1 MNEGLITS
9 LNAIREAIVQEGK
22 IYGQDIPVVN
32 NTTSIGE
39 YGSAILETPEVFNE
53 WCDKLVKRIVY
64 VGIKDK
70 TFNNPLQE
78 LEGEMLPLGY
88 AGQEIH
94 VNPVKPRRFNVN
106 DFAGLLRKYEADVK
120 VQYTQVNE
128 DLQYPLT
135 IQRDKV
141 RTAFTSWD
149 NLNKFIE
156 GQINAIYNG
165 AYITRYNQTKGLV
178 ARAFKANRVQYEIV
192 NDITDKDSA
201 EELITKLRATALNFK
216 APSDKF
222 NAWKK
227 VGGYGNAVITWSD
240 VTDIALLIR
249 NDILATVDVDVLS
262 VAFNMSKADFLASR
276 VIGVDS
282 FDVYDNEGNLLV
294 DGSKIICAIADRS
307 WFNIRTQEFSMDADF
322 YNSNNRTRQYYL
334 NDVRMV
340 NYSLFANC
348 LVFATENPVVT
359 ATSANF
365 LLDSIEVKKGEK
377 VELGLNVVPFEA
389 TDEITFSSSSDSTA
403 TVARKEGNNR
413 IAEVTGIEAGEA
425 TITASVGS
433 SITTSTTVT
442 VIDNE

>member
-1 MNEGLITS
+1 MNEGLVTS
-9 LNAIREAIVQEGK
+9 LNAIREAIVSEGK

-39 YGSAILETPEVFNE
+39 YGSAILDTPEVFNE

-94 VNPVKPRRFNVN
+94 VNPVKPRRFNVE

-149 NLNKFIE
+149 NLNAFIE

-178 ARAFKANRVQYEIV
+178 ARAFNANRVQIKTV
-192 NDITDKDSA
+192 DDVTDKDSGEA
-201 EELITKLRATALNFK
+201 LIKELRALALNFK
-216 APSDKF
+216 VPSDKF

-227 VGGYGNAVITWSD
+227 VGGYGNAVITWSEPSD
-240 VTDIALLIR
+240 AVLLVR
-249 NDILATVDVDVLS
+249 NDILANIDVDVLS

-282 FDVYDNEGNLLV
+282 FDVYDNDGTQLV
-294 DGSKIICAIADRS
+294 DGSKILCALGDRS

-340 NYSLFANC
+340 NYSLFANMV
-348 LVFATENPVVT
+348 VFATENPTVH
-359 ATSANF
+359 ATSASF
-365 LLDSIEVKKGEK
+365 TLETVEVEVDKTAEIP
-377 VELGLNVVPFEA
+377 LNVVPFEA
-389 TDEITFSSSSDSTA
+389 NDKISYESDTTAKA
-403 TVARKEGNNR
+403 TVEASDDNAR
-413 IAEVTGIEAGEA
+413 IAVVTGVSAGDA
-425 TITASVGS
+425 TITATVGTSLTATASVSVVAG
-433 SITTSTTVT
+433 
-442 VIDNE
+442 D

>member
-1 MNEGLITS
+1 MNEGLVTS
-9 LNAIREAIVQEGK
+9 LNAIREAIVSDGK

-32 NTTSIGE
+32 NTTTIGE
-39 YGSAILETPEVFNE
+39 YGSAILDTPEVFNE

-70 TFNNPLQE
+70 TFNSPLE
-78 LEGEMLPLGY
+78 FLEGEMLPLGY

-149 NLNKFIE
+149 NLNAFIE

-165 AYITRYNQTKGLV
+165 AYITRYKQVKGLIG
-178 ARAFKANRVQYEIV
+178 RAFGANRVQYRKVTAVSSEA
-192 NDITDKDSA
+192 TGKA
-201 EELITKLRATALNFK
+201 LIEQLRADALNFK
-216 APSDKF
+216 APSDSF

-240 VTDIALLIR
+240 PQDLVLLID
-249 NDILATVDVDVLS
+249 NSALAKIDVEVLS
-262 VAFNMSKADFLASR
+262 ASFNMDKADFLASR
-276 VIGVDS
+276 VIGIDS
-282 FDVYDNEGNLLV
+282 FDVYDDEGNKLV
-294 DGSKIICAIADRS
+294 DGSKIICALADRS

-348 LVFATENPVVT
+348 LVYATDDPVVH
-359 ATSANF
+359 ATSASF
-365 LLDSIEVKKGEK
+365 VVDSVS
-377 VELGLNVVPFEA
+377 VEADATVEAGLNIVPFEA
-389 TDEITFSSSSDSTA
+389 NDAISYSSSASTYATVAPKEGNSRIAVITGVAEGSATVTA
-403 TVARKEGNNR
+403 TVGSD
-413 IAEVTGIEAGEA
+413 VTA
-425 TITASVGS
+425 TVSV
-433 SITTSTTVT
+433 TVT
-442 VIDNE
+442 A